1 MISKLDKNTDRLARH
16 ARVRKKIGGTAERPR
31 FDVYRSNMHIYVQ
44 VIDDV
49 AGKTLAAAS
58 TVEKEIGKM
67 VEGKSKTEAAK
78 IVGAE
83 AAKRAIAAGITE
95 VVFDRGGYIYT
106 GCGRRKRSRPEILGR
121 LLWQKETKSSI
132 KTEARSARTI
142 PRTDSLP
149 LTA

>member
-44 VIDDV
+44 FIDDV

-83 AAKRAIAAGITE
+83 AAKRALAAGITE

-106 GCGRRKRSRPEILGR
+106 GRVAAVADGAR
-121 LLWQKETKSSI
+121 
-132 KTEARSARTI
+132 EAG
-142 PRTDSLP
+142 LKF
-149 LTA
+149 

>member
-67 VEGKSKTEAAK
+67 VKGKSKTEAAK
-78 IVGAE
+78 IVGVE

-106 GCGRRKRSRPEILGR
+106 GRVAAVADGAR
-121 LLWQKETKSSI
+121 
-132 KTEARSARTI
+132 EAG
-142 PRTDSLP
+142 LKF
-149 LTA
+149 